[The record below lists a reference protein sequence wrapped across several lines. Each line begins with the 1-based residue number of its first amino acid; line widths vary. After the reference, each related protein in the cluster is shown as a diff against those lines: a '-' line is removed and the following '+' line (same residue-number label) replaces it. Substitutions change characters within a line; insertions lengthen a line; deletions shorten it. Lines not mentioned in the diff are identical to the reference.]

1 MSVCLC
7 SIQKRR
13 FWPFFSRIWSFCS
26 AVAFG
31 ISVVNARVL
40 WCKRTFICEWETRH
54 TSKEA
59 GRILLYAGNVVFFF
73 LVCFVHLLLIWSV
86 PCERNIKQSLNGNE
100 PHQSASLLISNSR
113 MFGSCCT
120 LFHIIFTVCNER
132 LRFSTALQVFH
143 KKTWM
148 NKGTVLRL

>member
-59 GRILLYAGNVVFFF
+59 SRILLYAGNVGFFF
-73 LVCFVHLLLIWSV
+73 FGLFCT
-86 PCERNIKQSLNGNE
+86 
-100 PHQSASLLISNSR
+100 SAFNLISTVWKKHKAESEWKWTSSVGKFANLQFQNVWKLLHS
-113 MFGSCCT
+113 
-120 LFHIIFTVCNER
+120 FHIIFTVCNER